1 MRKISPAL
9 ISSVLKLARFQSH
22 SVLFIGPEVHKHV
35 KNNDNSIFSSKSW
48 ISGGNFW
55 AFVKWNVFFKA
66 LGEGT
71 FRKRVTDGPASGLAP
86 HQSYRAEA
94 KRRTSLDWV
103 LQLHHCAHFRW
114 GEAYAVLKLSDYIS
128 SELLE
133 PERKYGLG
141 EPEQRDPGES

>member
-1 MRKISPAL
+1 M
-9 ISSVLKLARFQSH
+9 
-22 SVLFIGPEVHKHV
+22 
-35 KNNDNSIFSSKSW
+35 
-48 ISGGNFW
+48 
-55 AFVKWNVFFKA
+55 
-66 LGEGT
+66 
-71 FRKRVTDGPASGLAP
+71 TDGPASGLAP
-86 HQSYRAEA
+86 HQSHRAEA

-141 EPEQRDPGES
+141 EPELRDPGES

>member
-71 FRKRVTDGPASGLAP
+71 FRKRVTDGPALGLAP
-86 HQSYRAEA
+86 HQSHHAEA

-141 EPEQRDPGES
+141 EPELRDPGES